1 LIGLLLMAVLVV
13 KKVPGAVLIGI
24 VATTLI
30 GIPFGVTNLHISGAN
45 TLGHA
50 IGQLG
55 TTFGAAFSSKGF
67 GSLFTDTHHILLS
80 IMTIFAFSFS
90 DIFDTLGTF
99 IGTGRRTGIFTSDDM
114 KAMEHGHGFS
124 SKMDKALFSDA
135 IATGVGSIFGTSNIT
150 VFVESAAGIGAGGRT
165 GLTAVVVAIC
175 FMISSLLSPVIAIVP
190 TQAVAPALIMVGVMM
205 MSSFK
210 EIDWSNLEDA
220 IPAFMASVVMGLIY
234 NISYGIAAGFIF
246 YCLIKL
252 ITGKAK
258 EVHPVLWVVTLG
270 FILDFVFMALM

>member
-1 LIGLLLMAVLVV
+1 
-13 KKVPGAVLIGI
+13 
-24 VATTLI
+24 
-30 GIPFGVTNLHISGAN
+30 
-45 TLGHA
+45 
-50 IGQLG
+50 
-55 TTFGAAFSSKGF
+55 
-67 GSLFTDTHHILLS
+67 
-80 IMTIFAFSFS
+80 
-90 DIFDTLGTF
+90 
-99 IGTGRRTGIFTSDDM
+99 
-114 KAMEHGHGFS
+114 
-124 SKMDKALFSDA
+124 
-135 IATGVGSIFGTSNIT
+135 
-150 VFVESAAGIGAGGRT
+150 
-165 GLTAVVVAIC
+165 
-175 FMISSLLSPVIAIVP
+175 
-190 TQAVAPALIMVGVMM
+190 